1 MAGDE
6 EKYKELFSMINE
18 QKNGGLAIN
27 QVHCGDCLILMK
39 EIPDKSVDMILADP
53 PY

>member
-1 MAGDE
+1 
-6 EKYKELFSMINE
+6 MINK
-18 QKNGGLAIN
+18 QKNWGLAIN
-27 QVHCGDCLILMK
+27 QVHCGDCLVLMQ